1 MTRFPKLGK
10 AALHLPRFVAAVTL
24 CLSFFSIAAS
34 AQNLMPVRLIPT
46 NDSKVT
52 PSRIG
57 LEGGNSPV
65 APELMSPLRQAPTM
79 PPVAA
84 WILPA
89 SYSDPVHRSILGN
102 AVQVSETPFDQQYE
116 MAFGSFL
123 HGRIRLD
130 GLGTI
135 SVMESFLRGLPGSGS
150 LPSKSATPVG
160 HTGLSA
166 PAMNSTYGFSLS
178 LHHASIEDGSSAL
191 RMARRLG
198 SIFRRG

>member
-10 AALHLPRFVAAVTL
+10 VTPHLPRFVAAFAF
-24 CLSFFSIAAS
+24 CISFFSIAAS

-46 NDSKVT
+46 SDSKFM
-52 PSRIG
+52 SSGIG
-57 LEGGNSPV
+57 LEGGDIHV
-65 APELMSPLRQAPTM
+65 APALLSPLRHAPTM
-79 PPVAA
+79 PPVAY

-89 SYSDPVHRSILGN
+89 SYSNSVHRSILGS

-130 GLGTI
+130 GLGTV

-150 LPSKSATPVG
+150 LPSKSATPMG

-191 RMARRLG
+191 RIARRFG
-198 SIFRRG
+198 SFFRRG

>member
-1 MTRFPKLGK
+1 
-10 AALHLPRFVAAVTL
+10 
-24 CLSFFSIAAS
+24 
-34 AQNLMPVRLIPT
+34 MPVRLIPT
-46 NDSKVT
+46 TAPKFMS
-52 PSRIG
+52 SGIG

-65 APELMSPLRQAPTM
+65 APALLSPLRQEPTL
-79 PPVAA
+79 PPAAA

-89 SYSDPVHRSILGN
+89 SYSNPVHRSILGN
-102 AVQVSETPFDQQYE
+102 AVQVSETPFDQQFE

-130 GLGTI
+130 GIGTV

-150 LPSKSATPVG
+150 LPFKSATPVG
-160 HTGLSA
+160 HTGLST
-166 PAMNSTYGFSLS
+166 PSVNNTYGFSLT

-191 RMARRLG
+191 RIARRLG